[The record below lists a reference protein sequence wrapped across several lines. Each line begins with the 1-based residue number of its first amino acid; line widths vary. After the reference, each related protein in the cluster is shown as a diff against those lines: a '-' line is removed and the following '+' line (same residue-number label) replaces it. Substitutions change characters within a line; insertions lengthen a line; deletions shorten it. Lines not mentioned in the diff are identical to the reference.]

1 MTSRLVTILGFVLG
15 GLALLVLEVWA
26 RRTDRSQSLAGILDR
41 VMERRVSRLTIL
53 LFWWWL
59 GWHFLLVPAA

>member
-1 MTSRLVTILGFVLG
+1 M
-15 GLALLVLEVWA
+15 
-26 RRTDRSQSLAGILDR
+26 AGILDR